1 MSISK
6 SDPVRL
12 TPLYDLYD
20 ASHFTVVMTSTF
32 VLSDD
37 KKKDDFS
44 TSHGLLPMEE
54 RVNIWDV
61 SLLIPNVSIYD
72 KIEK

>member
-1 MSISK
+1 
-6 SDPVRL
+6 
-12 TPLYDLYD
+12 
-20 ASHFTVVMTSTF
+20 MTSTF

>member
-1 MSISK
+1 MHHTSRYK
-6 SDPVRL
+6 PYAL
-12 TPLYDLYD
+12 L
-20 ASHFTVVMTSTF
+20 FTVVMTSTF

-37 KKKDDFS
+37 KKQDDFS